1 MKNNEKI
8 SLVVVALIV
17 GFVVS
22 SEMRLFKP
30 TNYLECKTNKGT
42 FYLKIIQRTYTA
54 EEYPN
59 SKFREDEIIKSFN
72 VDFKKNYIM
81 LDDDMQ
87 WDPPPGYSKT
97 DSVFPIHR
105 KTLKIYD
112 PIKKINLGQ
121 CTSEEN
127 KI

>member
-8 SLVVVALIV
+8 SLVVLALIV
-17 GFVVS
+17 GFVAS
-22 SEMRLFKP
+22 SELRWFEP

-59 SKFREDEIIKSFN
+59 SNYREDEVIKSFN
-72 VDFKKNYIM
+72 VDFKKTYIM
-81 LDDDMQ
+81 LDNDGQ
-87 WDPPPGYSKT
+87 WDPPKSYTKT
-97 DSVFPIHR
+97 DDIFPIHR

-112 PIKKINLGQ
+112 PIKKINLGL
-121 CTSEEN
+121 CTSGEN

>member
-1 MKNNEKI
+1 MKNSEKF
-8 SLVVVALIV
+8 SLVVLALIV
-17 GFVVS
+17 GFAFS

-59 SKFREDEIIKSFN
+59 SKYKEDEIIKSFN

-87 WDPPPGYSKT
+87 WDPPLGYSKT

-121 CTSEEN
+121 CTSGEN

>member
-1 MKNNEKI
+1 MKNSEKF
-8 SLVVVALIV
+8 SLVVLALIV
-17 GFVVS
+17 GFAFS

-59 SKFREDEIIKSFN
+59 SKYKEDEIIKSFN
-72 VDFKKNYIM
+72 VNFKKNYIM

-121 CTSEEN
+121 CTSDEN

>member
-8 SLVVVALIV
+8 SLVVLALIV
-17 GFVVS
+17 GFVAY
-22 SEMRLFKP
+22 SEFRWFEP

-59 SKFREDEIIKSFN
+59 SKYKKDEIIKSFN
-72 VDFKKNYIM
+72 VDFNENYIM
-81 LDDDMQ
+81 LDDDMR

-121 CTSEEN
+121 CKSGEN

>member
-1 MKNNEKI
+1 MKSSEKF
-8 SLVVVALIV
+8 SLVVLALIV
-17 GFVVS
+17 GFVFS
-22 SEMRLFKP
+22 NEMRLFKP

-59 SKFREDEIIKSFN
+59 SKYKEDEIIKSFN

-121 CTSEEN
+121 CTSGEN

>member
-8 SLVVVALIV
+8 SLVVLALIV

-54 EEYPN
+54 EN
-59 SKFREDEIIKSFN
+59 
-72 VDFKKNYIM
+72 
-81 LDDDMQ
+81 
-87 WDPPPGYSKT
+87 
-97 DSVFPIHR
+97 
-105 KTLKIYD
+105 TLIANIRRMRSLKV
-112 PIKKINLGQ
+112 LM
-121 CTSEEN
+121 
-127 KI
+127 

>member
-1 MKNNEKI
+1 MKSNEKI
-8 SLVVVALIV
+8 SLVVLALIV

-121 CTSEEN
+121 CKSGEN

>member
-8 SLVVVALIV
+8 SLVVLALIV

-59 SKFREDEIIKSFN
+59 SKYKEDEIIKSFN

-112 PIKKINLGQ
+112 PIKKTNLGQ
-121 CTSEEN
+121 CTSGEN

>member
-1 MKNNEKI
+1 MKSNEKI
-8 SLVVVALIV
+8 SLVVLALIV

-30 TNYLECKTNKGT
+30 TNYLECKNNKGT

-59 SKFREDEIIKSFN
+59 SKYKEDEIIKSFN
-72 VDFKKNYIM
+72 VNFKKNYIM

>member
-1 MKNNEKI
+1 MKSNKKI
-8 SLVVVALIV
+8 SLVVLALIV

-72 VDFKKNYIM
+72 VDFKENYIM

-87 WDPPPGYSKT
+87 WNPPPGYSKT

>member
-8 SLVVVALIV
+8 SLVVLALIV
-17 GFVVS
+17 GFVAS
-22 SEMRLFKP
+22 SELRWFEP

-59 SKFREDEIIKSFN
+59 SNYKEKEIIKSFN
-72 VDFKKNYIM
+72 VNIQKNYLM
-81 LDDDMQ
+81 LDNDGQ
-87 WDPPPGYSKT
+87 WDPPPAYTKT
-97 DSVFPIHR
+97 DDIFPIHR

-121 CTSEEN
+121 CTSGEN

>member
-1 MKNNEKI
+1 MKNSEKF
-8 SLVVVALIV
+8 SLVVLALIV
-17 GFVVS
+17 GFAFS

-59 SKFREDEIIKSFN
+59 SKYKEDEIIKSFN
-72 VDFKKNYIM
+72 VNFKKNYIM

>member
-1 MKNNEKI
+1 MKSNKKI
-8 SLVVVALIV
+8 SLVVLALIV

>member
-1 MKNNEKI
+1 MKNNGKI
-8 SLVVVALIV
+8 SLVVLALIV

-59 SKFREDEIIKSFN
+59 SKYKEDEIIKSFN

-121 CTSEEN
+121 CKSGEN

>member
-8 SLVVVALIV
+8 SLVVLALIV

-59 SKFREDEIIKSFN
+59 SKYKEDEIIKSFN

-121 CTSEEN
+121 CKSGEN

>member
-8 SLVVVALIV
+8 SLVVLALIV

>member
-8 SLVVVALIV
+8 SLIVLALIV

-42 FYLKIIQRTYTA
+42 FYLKIIQRTYKA
-54 EEYPN
+54 EEYSN
-59 SKFREDEIIKSFN
+59 SKFREDEIIKSFDIN
-72 VDFKKNYIM
+72 LAETYIM
-81 LDDDMQ
+81 FSDDMQ
-87 WDPPPGYSKT
+87 WDPPPAYTKT

-121 CTSEEN
+121 CTTQDN

>member
-1 MKNNEKI
+1 MQNNENI
-8 SLVVVALIV
+8 SLIVLALIV

-22 SEMRLFKP
+22 NQMRLFKP

-59 SKFREDEIIKSFN
+59 SKYKKDEIIKSFN

>member
-1 MKNNEKI
+1 MKSNKKI
-8 SLVVVALIV
+8 SLVVLALIV

-72 VDFKKNYIM
+72 VDFKENYIM